1 MHEIPIYENQ
11 IICNLRYKTINKVFK
26 AIKNIITH
34 PNQSTNHLSYTNIW
48 ILQSEIIMI
57 YFTKYTQPTQVKYL
71 LVEKTYFFNFQFPI
85 MKLSKFIQ
93 FAIQL
98 VKEALNPVLIMQEIL
113 QIAKIIML
121 ADPLLEGTLMKIGK
135 SQHSMVNTSFHR
147 TLIILRKTT
156 T

>member
-34 PNQSTNHLSYTNIW
+34 PNQSSNHLSKTNIW
-48 ILQSEIIMI
+48 ILQSQIIMI
-57 YFTKYTQPTQVKYL
+57 YFTKYSSKIHSNGKGICFY
-71 LVEKTYFFNFQFPI
+71 FQFPI

-113 QIAKIIML
+113 QIANIIML
-121 ADPLLEGTLMKIGK
+121 ADLLLEGTLMKIGK

-147 TLIILRKTT
+147 TMIILRKTT

>member
-11 IICNLRYKTINKVFK
+11 IICNLRYKRINKVFK

-34 PNQSTNHLSYTNIW
+34 PNQSTNHLSNINIW
-48 ILQSEIIMI
+48 ILQSETIMI
-57 YFTKYTQPTQVKYL
+57 FLTKYSSKLHSNGKYI
-71 LVEKTYFFNFQFPI
+71 YFDFQFPI

>member
-34 PNQSTNHLSYTNIW
+34 PNQSSNHLSNTNIW

-57 YFTKYTQPTQVKYL
+57 YFTKYSSKIHSNGKDIYS
-71 LVEKTYFFNFQFPI
+71 YFQFPI

-113 QIAKIIML
+113 QIANIIML

-147 TLIILRKTT
+147 TMIILRKITT
-156 T
+156 

>member
-34 PNQSTNHLSYTNIW
+34 PNQSTNHLSNINIW
-48 ILQSEIIMI
+48 ILQSETIMI
-57 YFTKYTQPTQVKYL
+57 FLTKSKIHSNGKYIYFD
-71 LVEKTYFFNFQFPI
+71 FQFPI

>member
-1 MHEIPIYENQ
+1 MIF
-11 IICNLRYKTINKVFK
+11 LT
-26 AIKNIITH
+26 KNSSKLH
-34 PNQSTNHLSYTNIW
+34 SNGKY
-48 ILQSEIIMI
+48 I
-57 YFTKYTQPTQVKYL
+57 YFD
-71 LVEKTYFFNFQFPI
+71 FQFPI

-113 QIAKIIML
+113 QIANIIML
-121 ADPLLEGTLMKIGK
+121 ADLLLEGTLMKIGK

-147 TLIILRKTT
+147 TMIILRKTT

>member
-34 PNQSTNHLSYTNIW
+34 PNQSSNHLSNTNIW

-57 YFTKYTQPTQVKYL
+57 YFTKTYSSKIHSNGKYI
-71 LVEKTYFFNFQFPI
+71 YFDLQFPI

-93 FAIQL
+93 LAIQL

-113 QIAKIIML
+113 QIANIIML
-121 ADPLLEGTLMKIGK
+121 ADLLLEGTLMKIGK

-147 TLIILRKTT
+147 TMIILRKTT

>member
-1 MHEIPIYENQ
+1 MHEIPICENQ

-34 PNQSTNHLSYTNIW
+34 LNQSTNHLSNTNIW
-48 ILQSEIIMI
+48 VLQSEIIMI
-57 YFTKYTQPTQVKYL
+57 YFTKYSSKIYSNG
-71 LVEKTYFFNFQFPI
+71 KDIYFYFQFPI

-113 QIAKIIML
+113 QIANIIML

-147 TLIILRKTT
+147 TLVILRKTT

>member
-1 MHEIPIYENQ
+1 MHEIPICENQ
-11 IICNLRYKTINKVFK
+11 IICNLRYKTINKVFE

-34 PNQSTNHLSYTNIW
+34 LNQSTNHLSNTNIW
-48 ILQSEIIMI
+48 VLQSEIIMI
-57 YFTKYTQPTQVKYL
+57 YFTKYSSKIYSNGKYI
-71 LVEKTYFFNFQFPI
+71 YFYFQFPI

-113 QIAKIIML
+113 QIANIIML

-147 TLIILRKTT
+147 TLVILRKTT